1 MRAVLAAVVA
11 LLVTPGVA
19 NATPWQSADRVVD
32 RLFDAQA
39 ELVMG
44 SPPTPA
50 EASKDVAQARAAYA
64 GELREGMGSVDPDVR
79 EALADAARAVRKDDQ
94 PALAAARGKARAA
107 REWLLVREYR
117 TATRFT
123 RPGASATLA
132 LDQLARG
139 RISAE
144 AARAAVAKDLLDAY
158 QARLRDLLTDF
169 EH

>member
-94 PALAAARGKARAA
+94 PALAAARGTLRAA
-107 REWLLVREYR
+107 L
-117 TATRFT
+117 FH
-123 RPGASATLA
+123 GAFIKT
-132 LDQLARG
+132 
-139 RISAE
+139 
-144 AARAAVAKDLLDAY
+144 LDAT
-158 QARLRDLLTDF
+158 AA
-169 EH
+169 